1 MPSKLVARCLIYAD
15 NSAPFRYDI
24 VHTSHQRLCLRESSK
39 PKRETKLNGILLFVH
54 TSVWKALFG
63 KQADVLEKD
72 DEHEN
77 TYMYGRDGVVV
88 VVLGVEMEFLPY
100 FLCGSTCGVGMYVP
114 AAC

>member
-1 MPSKLVARCLIYAD
+1 MYAD

-88 VVLGVEMEFLPY
+88 VVLGVGMEFLPY